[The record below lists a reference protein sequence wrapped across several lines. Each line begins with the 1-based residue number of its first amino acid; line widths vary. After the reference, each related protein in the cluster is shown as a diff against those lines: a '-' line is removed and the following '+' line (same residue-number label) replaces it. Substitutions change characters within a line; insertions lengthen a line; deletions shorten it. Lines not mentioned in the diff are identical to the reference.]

1 MAFIHYAKEIVTGV
15 RFNIEQLDEDT
26 AEFDSAKFHENQI
39 KVIQQFKEVSARID
53 LVEKNHVTIPK
64 DSLYDEIS
72 DNNSELDKINKLVHD
87 IVEVSKEFTKF
98 ANTANSDN
106 VTLIISFADEIAPK
120 NINTFQ
126 RNDFYWKLF
135 GEPFASKE
143 ILIQLREKYEMSLEK
158 VCHSLQSPQQI
169 VYSLY
174 KHIALTEL
182 KAYILMEYTLLIGR
196 VSGQGNFTTE
206 TNKVRVN
213 YKSIREKALDILQT
227 TMEKSDRVIWR
238 CDPDKH
244 VHNVTYDE
252 VTRLLQGFVENEVDL
267 SNDGSCGETCP
278 DYRNTTTKGCFD
290 QKFCSQ
296 QSKCAGQIH
305 DCQFVDSELS
315 VCQSPTSSN
324 RRYEYIQNS
333 DGQKFGE
340 REICWRDV
348 NKVESWSRWLFW
360 RCSYCFC
367 LCDEPSPKSDRYFS
381 LRKTRSDV
389 RANKVVTGVRFV
401 KKNRVF
407 HIQIQQGQLL
417 PRGAIN
423 ESTLEWV
430 PVDDYQVN
438 DANITEGVDYYAMSY
453 ENRRI
458 NLDETI
464 FEHDRIFIVTGVRFN
479 AFKDYL
485 GLKVYFSRHKFVDGE
500 VRGYE
505 EEDEKYIDLTMMYE
519 YNPGFQSEE
528 LNIDNLDLP
537 TSSKENSKP
546 LSKNKQYLK
555 FVNTGLE
562 ADAGQTTI
570 PFIDIQDVVSNPPVP
585 LAGLGIYYKNSPG
598 YGGFVAPKVISFDY
612 AAYV

>member
-1 MAFIHYAKEIVTGV
+1 M
-15 RFNIEQLDEDT
+15 
-26 AEFDSAKFHENQI
+26 
-39 KVIQQFKEVSARID
+39 
-53 LVEKNHVTIPK
+53 
-64 DSLYDEIS
+64 
-72 DNNSELDKINKLVHD
+72 
-87 IVEVSKEFTKF
+87 
-98 ANTANSDN
+98 
-106 VTLIISFADEIAPK
+106 
-120 NINTFQ
+120 
-126 RNDFYWKLF
+126 
-135 GEPFASKE
+135 
-143 ILIQLREKYEMSLEK
+143 
-158 VCHSLQSPQQI
+158 
-169 VYSLY
+169 
-174 KHIALTEL
+174 
-182 KAYILMEYTLLIGR
+182 
-196 VSGQGNFTTE
+196 
-206 TNKVRVN
+206 
-213 YKSIREKALDILQT
+213 EKA
-227 TMEKSDRVIWR
+227 DRVAWR
-238 CDPDKH
+238 CDPEKH
-244 VHNVTYDE
+244 VHKVTYDE
-252 VTRLLQGFVENEVDL
+252 VTRLLQGFIENEIDL
-267 SNDGSCGETCP
+267 SNDESCGETCP
-278 DYRNTTTKGCFD
+278 DYRNTTTIGCFD

-296 QSKCAGQIH
+296 QPKCEGRIH
-305 DCQFVDSELS
+305 DCQFVDSDLS
-315 VCQSPTSSN
+315 VCQSPTSSY

-340 REICWRDV
+340 HEMCWRDV
-348 NKVESWSRWLFW
+348 NNVESWSRWLFW

-367 LCDEPSPKSDRYFS
+367 LCDEPSPISDRYFS

-430 PVDDYQVN
+430 PVDDYKIN

-464 FEHDRIFIVTGVRFN
+464 FEHDRIFIVTGVRFHV
-479 AFKDYL
+479 FKNYL
-485 GLKVYFSRHKFVDGE
+485 GLKVYFSRHNFVDGK
-500 VRGYE
+500 VRGYK

-537 TSSKENSKP
+537 TSSKENSQP

-585 LAGLGIYYKNSPG
+585 LAGLGIYYKSSPG
-598 YGGFVAPKVISFDY
+598 SGGFVAPKVISFDY